1 MNIDITTIINAVI
14 ALIGAI
20 ITYKV
25 VPWIKTKTTVEQQ
38 KLLEATV
45 KTLVFAAEQL
55 YGSGWGQEKLNYVVT
70 RLESSGYTVDM
81 DMIEAAVMRCFNIKV
96 SVAPE
101 DYDAEGEEE
110 EEEDEETQTPLS

>member
-55 YGSGWGQEKLNYVVT
+55 YGAGEGTAKLDYVVDE
-70 RLESSGYTVDM
+70 LEKRGFTADRVA
-81 DMIEAAVMRCFNIKV
+81 IEATVKENLAALHATKNA
-96 SVAPE
+96 APVHVE
-101 DYDAEGEEE
+101 IE
-110 EEEDEETQTPLS
+110 

>member
-20 ITYKV
+20 VTYKV

-55 YGSGWGQEKLNYVVT
+55 YGALC
-70 RLESSGYTVDM
+70 LEIKIHVLVNVGYKCGLP
-81 DMIEAAVMRCFNIKV
+81 IYILFFNFFQIILEND
-96 SVAPE
+96 S
-101 DYDAEGEEE
+101 
-110 EEEDEETQTPLS
+110 